1 MARPKTLLGAATAVA
16 LAGLI
21 AFPTAAHAAEVE
33 LYTWVYNPVGSD
45 AAGFATIS
53 PTDAALTFLG
63 TDSIDDAS
71 NVVGEEVCDGVGYAI
86 DDDGL
91 DDAQSVLTW
100 DIETGAVLTGPT
112 ALSIAGG
119 TIENVVEADTLADCT
134 LLTIVQVYVDL
145 ELSWHIVSVDPATG
159 LVTPLVEIEYS
170 DGLDELTGLA
180 TDSAGTTYLFA
191 DFATNDA
198 VVAVAD
204 LSAGTHS
211 AFELM
216 DGVRDLFGD
225 NFTHGIDFDQAD
237 VLWAFVGVYAEE
249 QYHLASIAAGSDL
262 TTALPT
268 DHGAVVDGGE
278 GDYFRVSYPAPLAA
292 VGGEGPAP
300 APAPQLAATGT
311 ELPVGVVLA
320 AGILLLAGAALVLT
334 RRRSAQ

>member
-119 TIENVVEADTLADCT
+119 TIENVVFVTAT
-134 LLTIVQVYVDL
+134 
-145 ELSWHIVSVDPATG
+145 SVDNEVVLEAEAAALIATPG
-159 LVTPLVEIEYS
+159 MLA
-170 DGLDELTGLA
+170 LTGA
-180 TDSAGTTYLFA
+180 TLPIFLVPMALGL
-191 DFATNDA
+191 
-198 VVAVAD
+198 
-204 LSAGTHS
+204 
-211 AFELM
+211 
-216 DGVRDLFGD
+216 
-225 NFTHGIDFDQAD
+225 I
-237 VLWAFVGVYAEE
+237 VLG
-249 QYHLASIAAGSDL
+249 
-262 TTALPT
+262 
-268 DHGAVVDGGE
+268 
-278 GDYFRVSYPAPLAA
+278 
-292 VGGEGPAP
+292 
-300 APAPQLAATGT
+300 
-311 ELPVGVVLA
+311 GVV
-320 AGILLLAGAALVLT
+320 VVVRS
-334 RRRSAQ
+334 RRQKTS